1 MHRSRRISELE
12 LGALSEVTEALQPYL
27 LQDVDTVAEDGGSSA
42 AGLTELEVEYKGLRC
57 TALRLEYDEEGTQK
71 QSLMQRI
78 VDVCEIL
85 ARLRHPNVVQFLGAC
100 CDLHT
105 CSPRSYP
112 MIVNEL
118 SPTSLAATVARYGV
132 LPNELSY
139 GILRDVALGLRYLHE
154 QRPSFVHGDLSAK
167 SILLTGD
174 FTAKISRV
182 GVTHLV
188 KPEKT
193 TVNSFYLP
201 PEVTEHCKRFDRKV
215 DVFSFG
221 IIMLHTFTGRP
232 PVPKRATVSPDRGED
247 DCSILSSTSLKI
259 PSQADMRVDYINDLG
274 FNHPIM
280 DSILQCLRNQP
291 ILRPEIR
298 EISQSLCKQA
308 ASHRNIFRDGST
320 HRDILY
326 SLEKTRKD
334 KFRKFSTQVSAS
346 DSAYGSVS
354 ETEIEELQIRVRRL
368 SAQNETLRRLSVT
381 PENMFVDCFRNI
393 NLSSGPLLTEPLTPD
408 KVSCV
413 FYALYCAQRKSS
425 FRILKT

>member
-1 MHRSRRISELE
+1 MQRSRRISEL
-12 LGALSEVTEALQPYL
+12 GVLSEVTEALQPYL
-27 LQDVDTVAEDGGSSA
+27 LQDVDTVVEDECSSA
-42 AGLTELEVEYKGLRC
+42 AGLAEVEVEYKGLRC
-57 TALRLEYDEEGTQK
+57 SALRLEYGEEKARK
-71 QSLMQRI
+71 QPPLMQRV

-85 ARLRHPNVVQFLGAC
+85 ARLRHPNIIQFLGVSY
-100 CDLHT
+100 DLHAAS
-105 CSPRSYP
+105 SPRSYP

-118 SPTSLAATVARYGV
+118 SPTSLAATVARNGV

-139 GILRDVALGLRYLHE
+139 SILRDVALGLRYLHE

-182 GVTHLV
+182 GVAHLV
-188 KPEKT
+188 KHEKT
-193 TVNSFYLP
+193 IKSFYLP

-221 IIMLHTFTGRP
+221 IIMLHAFTGRP
-232 PVPKRATVSPDRGED
+232 PVPKISTPSPERGEE
-247 DCSILSSTSLKI
+247 DCSTVSSTSLKI

-291 ILRPEIR
+291 ILRPEIW

-308 ASHRNIFRDGST
+308 SSHRNIFRDGST

-334 KFRKFSTQVSAS
+334 KFRKFSTQISAS

-368 SAQNETLRRLSVT
+368 SAQNETFRRLSLT
-381 PENMFVDCFRNI
+381 PENMFADRFRSI
-393 NLSSGPLLTEPLTPD
+393 NLSAGPLLPEPLTPD
-408 KVSCV
+408 KVSC
-413 FYALYCAQRKSS
+413 
-425 FRILKT
+425 IL